1 MPTPRDVLT
10 PDMLAMLQQIADAGS
25 FAAAA
30 RGLGMVPS
38 ALTYRVRQV
47 EDALDVLLFD
57 RSSRQAR
64 LTEAGAELVREG
76 SRLLGEID
84 AMAHRVQRVATGWEP
99 QLTIAADGLVDRTT
113 VMELVE
119 AFYALEPPTR
129 LKLRDE
135 ILAGTLQALTSGQA
149 DLAIGVGGDPASAAG
164 VQVQPLGTMHF
175 IHVVAPHHPL
185 ARMPGP
191 LLPEAL
197 MQHRVIAVADSAR
210 AGRTLTFGVLDGQ
223 DVLTVPSMQAK
234 LEALLR
240 GLGVGS
246 MPEPIVR
253 PDIARG
259 RLVVLQI
266 QQPPRIYRVGYA
278 WCGPAERHGRALQ
291 WWLEQLARPGTRQ
304 ALLEG
309 RGPAPAPP
317 TPPTPPALP
326 AAPSAAPAS
335 QASPG
340 LA

>member
-335 QASPG
+335 PASPG